1 MQGICGGRRVPL
13 LALLAVLAL
22 GAGPGAASAR
32 ASGCAYASASARAI
46 GVAAARRAVEC
57 VVNAR
62 RRAHGRRPLSWS
74 GRLGRAAERYSLDM
88 VARRFFAHVSPDGA
102 TLVGRVRRTGYLRG
116 ARSWMLGEDIG
127 WAEDPIATA
136 SSIVRSWMHSPPH
149 RSVLLDRRFRHV
161 GVGVAAGVPDPS
173 AGRGATFVMDVGR
186 R

>member
-1 MQGICGGRRVPL
+1 MQGISAGRRAPL
-13 LALLAVLAL
+13 LALLVVLVLAV
-22 GAGPGAASAR
+22 GPGAAPAR
-32 ASGCAYASASARAI
+32 ASGCAYAAASARVI

-74 GRLGRAAERYSLDM
+74 GRLGLAAERYSLDM